1 MLPDQRRVILYPQD
15 LSVIYRFVMKYSAL
29 PRHPC
34 YALVAEVWPLTV
46 YSELIWS
53 LRRGTWVDTTWL
65 WSCGAPAVRHDY
77 KIESL
82 FFYSAHSAKQEYLKL
97 T

>member
-46 YSELIWS
+46 SI
-53 LRRGTWVDTTWL
+53 V
-65 WSCGAPAVRHDY
+65 
-77 KIESL
+77 SL
-82 FFYSAHSAKQEYLKL
+82 FGPSDAELGWILLGYGPVVHQLCDTIIKSNHFFSILLILLSKS